1 MFTSGLFIHLS
12 GGRIETHFH
21 IFGSLAFLAFYR
33 DWRVLVTGSVV
44 VGLDHVLR
52 SLFWPESLFG
62 IQAPDLG
69 RGLEHVGWV
78 VFEDIFLFLSI
89 RQSLRE
95 MNKVAAHEAE
105 LKDLNTAV
113 ESEVVLRTAELSA
126 SEEKFRQRSSAAPI
140 GIFQTDSSGQCLY
153 VNPCLTETLGL
164 SPPHALGDGW
174 TQAIFSD
181 DRKSA
186 YQDWLV
192 AIQSGHDFEHEYQ
205 VTTPSH
211 ELRTMH
217 VRAKAMR
224 TPIDQVIG
232 YVGTMEDI
240 TKRKLAE
247 AEISQARDA
256 ALESARLK
264 SEFLANMSHEIRTP
278 MNAVI
283 GMSDLLLKTA
293 LTPEQS
299 ELARTVSSSAE
310 LLLTILIWMTLSHD
324 SVNLGL

>member
-1 MFTSGLFIHLS
+1 
-12 GGRIETHFH
+12 
-21 IFGSLAFLAFYR
+21 
-33 DWRVLVTGSVV
+33 
-44 VGLDHVLR
+44 
-52 SLFWPESLFG
+52 
-62 IQAPDLG
+62 
-69 RGLEHVGWV
+69 
-78 VFEDIFLFLSI
+78 
-89 RQSLRE
+89 
-95 MNKVAAHEAE
+95 
-105 LKDLNTAV
+105 
-113 ESEVVLRTAELSA
+113 
-126 SEEKFRQRSSAAPI
+126 
-140 GIFQTDSSGQCLY
+140 
-153 VNPCLTETLGL
+153 
-164 SPPHALGDGW
+164 
-174 TQAIFSD
+174 
-181 DRKSA
+181 
-186 YQDWLV
+186 
-192 AIQSGHDFEHEYQ
+192 
-205 VTTPSH
+205 
-211 ELRTMH
+211 MH

-264 SEFLANMSHEIRTP
+264 SEFLANMSHEIRTS

>member
-1 MFTSGLFIHLS
+1 
-12 GGRIETHFH
+12 
-21 IFGSLAFLAFYR
+21 LAFYR

-293 LTPEQS
+293 LTPEHS
-299 ELARTVSSSAE
+299 PRR
-310 LLLTILIWMTLSHD
+310 ILM
-324 SVNLGL
+324 